1 MLHQDPL
8 YYILST
14 FPFKEMYKDLNF
26 TYFFSTNLI
35 KKILNKH
42 YKISNFVSKTAK
54 ISNFVSKTAKGL
66 AVSFIIRKEKREGVE
81 R

>member
-26 TYFFSTNLI
+26 TIFFYKPD